1 MKIEGLNPRL
11 SVAAEFV
18 RQGARFADI
27 GTDHAYLP
35 LFLLSEGRIQSAV
48 CSDVN
53 EGPLRSA
60 RKNARE
66 SGFIDRCEFLLTD
79 GAAALSGMGITDYA
93 ICGMGGEL
101 IADIISRAPHFKE
114 QGVSLVLQPM
124 SRQSFL
130 RKFLGREGF
139 SVVAEGYATDAGR
152 SYVCMQAVYDGTV
165 REIDD
170 TQAEIGAEN
179 IKIVNKDMQIRY
191 LESKRASLSRAV
203 EGKRLGGENTK
214 SDEVLLSAIE
224 EKIRKVR
231 EEL

>member
-53 EGPLRSA
+53 EGPLCSA

-66 SGFIDRCEFLLTD
+66 SGYIDRCEFFLTD
-79 GAAALSGMGITDYA
+79 GAGTLANMGITDYA

-101 IADIISRAPHFKE
+101 IADIISRAPHLKE
-114 QGVSLVLQPM
+114 RGISLVLQPM
-124 SRQSFL
+124 SRQSVL

-139 SVVAEGYATDAGR
+139 SVIAEGYATDAGR
-152 SYVCMQAVYDGTV
+152 SYVCMQVVYDGV
-165 REIDD
+165 AREISDVE
-170 TQAEIGAEN
+170 AEIGTEN

-191 LESKRASLSRAV
+191 LESKRASLSRAIA
-203 EGKRLGGENTK
+203 GKRLGTENTDG
-214 SDEVLLSAIE
+214 DEAILSAVE